1 MPNHFHLLA
10 EIKEG
15 VTGDE
20 VSKSISD
27 CCNSYAK
34 WLYLVVHRKGSLFMR
49 PFKRDLIK
57 DGAHLAWII
66 WYIHRNPIHHGF
78 VQDINKWKYSS
89 YKAIFSS
96 GTKIASERVLKFFGR
111 MENYV
116 SFHNTQLKGYFDG
129 LE

>member
-1 MPNHFHLLA
+1 MAQPGCA
-10 EIKEG
+10 QKG
-15 VTGDE
+15 
-20 VSKSISD
+20 
-27 CCNSYAK
+27 
-34 WLYLVVHRKGSLFMR
+34 KGSLFMR

-96 GTKIASERVLKFFGR
+96 GTKIASERVLKFFGGI
-111 MENYV
+111 EDYV